1 MLADGYRVVLAG
13 RRESQLLETGAGH
26 AQALAVP
33 CDVTV
38 PDDVERLFAET
49 LKMWGRVDVLFNNA
63 GVFGPA
69 ASVDEISLA
78 DWDATVSVNLTGS
91 MLCAAAAVRAMKA
104 QSPQGGRIIN
114 NGSIAAHS
122 PRPRTVAY
130 TVTKHAMTG
139 LTKSI
144 ELDGRG
150 FGITCGQIDIGN
162 TATELMD
169 TIGVGSGAVQ
179 ADGSSR
185 VEPTFPVDDA
195 ARAVLLMAGM
205 PPSASVGSL
214 VITAAGMPF
223 IGRGLAEAP
232 ARSERQQAGQVGAQ
246 PRGGHPAG
254 VDGVCP
260 AQLTAD
266 HRQPGGGVA
275 LNDVRGSAAGM
286 PRTLHALRHAER
298 RDPHFHRVSGRP
310 GGDFLQG
317 VAHRRRERAAG
328 DGGAGSGAAAPPV
341 RPGALAPASAQGRA
355 ALFEGYPASGYGHGS
370 VEQRRDGVAQP
381 DLAHRPAAAEHGGDH
396 LVQDAGHLRDVDG
409 AGRGQQG
416 QARRA
421 WWPGC
426 CRRGP

>member
-1 MLADGYRVVLAG
+1 MTPRHQPGRVAVVTGAGSGIGRAVARLMMAEGYRVVLAG
-13 RRESQLLETGAGH
+13 RREARLLETAAGH
-26 AQALAVP
+26 AQTLAVP

-38 PDDVERLFAET
+38 PEDVERLFAAAVRR
-49 LKMWGRVDVLFNNA
+49 WGRVDVLFNNA

-78 DWDATVSVNLTGS
+78 DWEATVAVNLTGS

-169 TIGVGSGAVQ
+169 QIGVGSGAVQ
-179 ADGSSR
+179 ADGTR
-185 VEPTFPVDDA
+185 KVEPTFPVEDA

-214 VITAAGMPF
+214 VVTAAGMPF
-223 IGRGLAEAP
+223 IGRG
-232 ARSERQQAGQVGAQ
+232 
-246 PRGGHPAG
+246 
-254 VDGVCP
+254 
-260 AQLTAD
+260 
-266 HRQPGGGVA
+266 
-275 LNDVRGSAAGM
+275 
-286 PRTLHALRHAER
+286 
-298 RDPHFHRVSGRP
+298 
-310 GGDFLQG
+310 
-317 VAHRRRERAAG
+317 
-328 DGGAGSGAAAPPV
+328 
-341 RPGALAPASAQGRA
+341 
-355 ALFEGYPASGYGHGS
+355 
-370 VEQRRDGVAQP
+370 
-381 DLAHRPAAAEHGGDH
+381 
-396 LVQDAGHLRDVDG
+396 
-409 AGRGQQG
+409 
-416 QARRA
+416 
-421 WWPGC
+421 
-426 CRRGP
+426 